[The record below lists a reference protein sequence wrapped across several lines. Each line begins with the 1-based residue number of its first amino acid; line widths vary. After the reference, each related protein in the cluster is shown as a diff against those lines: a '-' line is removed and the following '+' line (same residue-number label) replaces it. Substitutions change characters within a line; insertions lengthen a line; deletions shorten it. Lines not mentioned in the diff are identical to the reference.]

1 MKEKEGNKGII
12 VGRIVRN
19 HIVQDQG
26 EEQEQDPEKAEKKG
40 AGQGG
45 KPRQAVD
52 VGVLVEDG
60 IKQQPTGGND
70 HYAIPEVGVI
80 EDAPVQD
87 GSFQAFAVQEKTG
100 PGKHR
105 SYEIRNTVKQGVP
118 TAPAGHV
125 L

>member
-52 VGVLVEDG
+52 VGVLVEDRVE
-60 IKQQPTGGND
+60 QQPSGGD
-70 HYAIPEVGVI
+70 DYHSVPEIGVV
-80 EDAPVQD
+80 ENAPVQCRY
-87 GSFQAFAVQEKTG
+87 FQVFSVEEKTS
-100 PGKHR
+100 PGQHR
-105 SYEIRNTVKQGVP
+105 SNKVCNPVEQGMP
-118 TAPAGHV
+118 AAPAGHV